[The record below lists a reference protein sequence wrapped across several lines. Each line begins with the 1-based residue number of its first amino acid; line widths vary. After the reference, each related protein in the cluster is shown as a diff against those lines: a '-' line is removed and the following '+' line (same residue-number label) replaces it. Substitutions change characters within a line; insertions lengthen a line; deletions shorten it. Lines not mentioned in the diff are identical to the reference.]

1 MKTQL
6 QAIRKQAGYKSAKAF
21 ADHIGMPVGTY
32 TDYEQGRRMFTL
44 EKAWEFADALDCT
57 LDELA
62 GRNPPGKSNGCD
74 PMLKRIAENYESMNP
89 TGRER
94 LAEQAEMMSGSELFE
109 KSEDN
114 QVQRTA

>member
-6 QAIRKQAGYKSAKAF
+6 QSMRKRAGFKSAKAF

-44 EKAWEFADALDCT
+44 ERAWAFADALDCT

-62 GRNPPGKSNGCD
+62 GRVPPARSSDDD
-74 PMLKRIAENYESMNP
+74 PALRRIADSYGSMNA

-94 LAEQAEMMSGSELFE
+94 LAEQAEMMAGSELFG

>member
-62 GRNPPGKSNGCD
+62 GRKAPNRASGDARMGS
-74 PMLKRIAENYESMNP
+74 IADSYESMND
-89 TGRER
+89 TGRAR
-94 LAEQAEMMSGSELFE
+94 LAEQAEMMASSELFA

>member
-62 GRNPPGKSNGCD
+62 GRKAPNRASGDARMGS
-74 PMLKRIAENYESMNP
+74 IADSYESMNE
-89 TGRER
+89 TGRAR
-94 LAEQAEMMSGSELFE
+94 LAEQAEMMASSGMFA

-114 QVQRTA
+114 KVSKSA

>member
-6 QAIRKQAGYKSAKAF
+6 QAMRKRAGYKSAKAF
-21 ADHIGMPVGTY
+21 ADHIGVPVGTY

-44 EKAWEFADALDCT
+44 ERAWEFADALDCT

-62 GRNPPGKSNGCD
+62 GRKAPNRASGDARMGS
-74 PMLKRIAENYESMNP
+74 IADNYESMNE
-89 TGRER
+89 TGRAR
-94 LAEQAEMMSGSELFE
+94 LAEQAEMMASSGMFA

-114 QVQRTA
+114 KVSKSA